1 MRKKILFEVLV
12 LKVAIMVTCITNVL
26 QILDTETGILKAVR
40 ANYIALGVFN
50 LIAIISLLG
59 AFGKN
64 RKLATQLMNKRKSF
78 VMMTFFGLISL
89 IMNKQLL
96 AAIPLFESAE
106 KFAEYNT
113 SLYITFA
120 LLLVMILI
128 EIGYINIAV
137 AIKNVALRP
146 KKVKTVVNKV
156 ENDKTMVMKRLPIP
170 HFE

>member
-120 LLLVMILI
+120 LLLVMII